1 MRTLAEN
8 DFLRWAESN
17 GLGLD
22 EQYSDS
28 AVLTFRPDPCQDRFW
43 SVPSEPEKRPY
54 LTASLLELMGDW
66 RSCYAWRHLGSWPDS
81 VDHRRIN
88 DVIELRILKGL
99 DLPLGTADI
108 VEFSR
113 DESDTLITLIFSTTV
128 FGWSVGEDLYVVPDH
143 ARYILQTDHHEIIH
157 VSFRRPEEIKRWVSV
172 MAERGFSLPEEV
184 PDETFAR
191 PTWMKK
197 Q

>member
-8 DFLRWAESN
+8 DFLRWAENN

-22 EQYSDS
+22 EQYPDS

-43 SVPSEPEKRPY
+43 SIPSKPERRPY
-54 LTASLLELMGDW
+54 FIASLLELMGDW
-66 RSCYAWRHLGSWPDS
+66 RSCYVWRHLGSWPDS
-81 VDHRRIN
+81 ADHRRIN
-88 DVIELRILKGL
+88 DVIELRILEALG
-99 DLPLGTADI
+99 LPLGTAEI
-108 VEFSR
+108 VEFNH
-113 DESDTLITLIFSTTV
+113 DESATLNALIFSTTI

-143 ARYILQTDHHEIIH
+143 TRCILQTDHHGVIH
-157 VSFRRPEEIKRWVSV
+157 VSFRRPEEIERWVSV
-172 MAERGFSLPEEV
+172 MAERGFPRPEDV

-191 PTWMKK
+191 PKWMKK

>member
-22 EQYSDS
+22 EQYPDS
-28 AVLTFRPDPCQDRFW
+28 AALTFRPDPCQDRFW
-43 SVPSEPEKRPY
+43 SVPPKPERRPDFI
-54 LTASLLELMGDW
+54 ASLLELMGDW

-81 VDHRRIN
+81 VDNRRLN
-88 DVIELRILKGL
+88 DVIELRILRGL
-99 DLPLGTADI
+99 GLPLGTADI
-108 VEFSR
+108 VEFSH
-113 DESDTLITLIFSTTV
+113 DESDTLITLIFSTTI
-128 FGWSVGEDLYVVPDH
+128 FGWSVGEELYVVPDH
-143 ARYILQTDHHEIIH
+143 ARYILQTDHHDAIH
-157 VSFRRPEEIKRWVSV
+157 VSFRNPEEVKRWTSV
-172 MAERGFSLPEEV
+172 MAERGFPLPDKV
-184 PDETFAR
+184 PDETFRR